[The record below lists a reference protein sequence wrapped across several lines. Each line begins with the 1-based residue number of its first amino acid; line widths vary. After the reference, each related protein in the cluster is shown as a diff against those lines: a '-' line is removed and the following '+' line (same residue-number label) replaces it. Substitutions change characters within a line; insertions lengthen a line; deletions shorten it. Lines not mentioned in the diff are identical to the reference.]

1 MCINRETA
9 GERGVGKMKRWLA
22 ALLCVLLLPCG
33 GCAFSPD
40 AVDALLE
47 APRLSERQ
55 TEIYNALTGAEGRNL
70 TLKYPKEGDNRS
82 AFLLHDLDGAEGDEA
97 LAFYQS
103 QAADAYVHIFVV
115 DTDEENEWHGVANI
129 AVEGNEIDKVVFA
142 NLFGSGSVT
151 LVGAQGENKSQRSLS
166 AYQYLDGNISMIY
179 TAGYTAFSVTD
190 IDADGLD
197 ELFLFRLSDEQD
209 SLFLTVVQEENGK
222 LTETD
227 ELEIGSASLS
237 LLQMRSGQ
245 MPDGR
250 QALYVDYVQGA
261 GSYYT
266 ELYYWEDG
274 RLIGSDLRRQT
285 ARTFRQGCRD
295 IAENGVCLIPRQQA
309 MTAYPAISDDAPYWV
324 FWQQFDPAERRLSTV
339 TVSYLDLAA
348 GYALLFTEEE
358 AARLTFRTVVD
369 TGETVCTEAAT
380 GGEVFR
386 LQTFR
391 RSERD
396 EMPYDYAVIG
406 SAGQYLYAAQVVNR
420 CSSDLATDVGRLSE
434 RFYSYN

>member
-1 MCINRETA
+1 
-9 GERGVGKMKRWLA
+9 MKRILA
-22 ALLCVLLLPCG
+22 VFCCLLLLSAG

-40 AVDALLE
+40 TMDSLLE

-55 TEIYNALTGAEGRNL
+55 TEIYNALTDAEGKSL
-70 TLKYPKEGDNRS
+70 TLKYPKEGENRS

-97 LAFYQS
+97 LAFYQTKT
-103 QAADAYVHIFVV
+103 ADAYVHIFVV

-129 AVEGNEIDKVVFA
+129 AAEGNEVDKVVFA
-142 NLFGSGSVT
+142 NLFGNGSVVLAGT
-151 LVGAQGENKSQRSLS
+151 QGESKTQRSLS

-197 ELFLFRLSDEQD
+197 ELFLFRLSDAQD
-209 SLFLTVVQEENGK
+209 SLLLTVVQAENGR

-227 ELEIGSASLS
+227 ELEIGNAELS
-237 LLQMRSGQ
+237 LLQMRSGR
-245 MPDGR
+245 MSDGR
-250 QALYVDYVQGA
+250 QALYVDYVQGT

-266 ELYYWEDG
+266 DLYYWENG
-274 RLIGSDLRRQT
+274 GLVSSELRRQT
-285 ARTFRQGCRD
+285 VRTFRQGCRD
-295 IAENGVCLIPRQQA
+295 LAGNGVYLIPQQRA
-309 MTAYPAISDDAPYWV
+309 MTGYPAISADAPYWV
-324 FWQQFDPAERRLSTV
+324 CWLRFDPADRQLRTEV
-339 TVSYLDLAA
+339 VSYLDLAA
-348 GYALLFTEEE
+348 GYALLFSAEE
-358 AARLTFRTVVD
+358 ASRLTFQTNDD
-369 TGETVCTEAAT
+369 TGETVCTEAET

-386 LQTFR
+386 IRMFK

-396 EMPYDYAVIG
+396 EMPYDYAEIG

-420 CSSDLATDVGRLSE
+420 CSSELATDVGRLSE